1 MLHVLDDI
9 PDSAVQIGGPL
20 FETKVKKAL
29 LGWHASSPDSRN
41 ACEFRMER
49 ANMQPASAEW
59 HAGFDHPGAELVEKF
74 AIVGDK
80 AALLRQPFRK
90 VSQSVR
96 LRERPSMGLLAEPR
110 TFIHLFST
118 CSAPLPHTVKWE
130 GDAEGVPE
138 LPAWM
143 RLE

>member
-1 MLHVLDDI
+1 MLPVLDDM
-9 PDSAVQIGGPL
+9 PDRTVQIGGPL
-20 FETKVKKAL
+20 FEAKSESAPRLACRVAR
-29 LGWHASSPDSRN
+29 LGH

-90 VSQSVR
+90 ASRSIR
-96 LRERPSMGLLAEPR
+96 
-110 TFIHLFST
+110 
-118 CSAPLPHTVKWE
+118 
-130 GDAEGVPE
+130 
-138 LPAWM
+138 
-143 RLE
+143 